1 MASGLFVPTKLRS
14 NKWYDSV
21 FRNRIDKSGEGV
33 GFYIKNQLHTK
44 RDTNFQKDTII
55 WRYYLLRLMEET
67 KNTPS
72 LIYVAY
78 HPSSNETEKLEWLE
92 NFENLLA
99 DVYLTWKGVFIVTV
113 DFNIDL
119 LGELKESPQRYKR

>member
-1 MASGLFVPTKLRS
+1 M
-14 NKWYDSV
+14 
-21 FRNRIDKSGEGV
+21 
-33 GFYIKNQLHTK
+33 
-44 RDTNFQKDTII
+44 
-55 WRYYLLRLMEET
+55 LRLVEET

-72 LIYVAY
+72 LIRAAY

-119 LGELKESPQRYKR
+119 IGELKESPQRYKR